1 MSFDDFNMVTA
12 KKPYAYRRNPLYG
25 HAYVILRRSA
35 AGGYEPAGGYTVL
48 DGGEDETLSERKV
61 MNLVALMND
70 EEGRLI
76 DLRGSTR
83 SRLLFSRLPA
93 AVPGHSRVMFYTR
106 DCAGVTRENAV
117 LELDEDMGEGGHA

>member
-25 HAYVILRRSA
+25 HAYVILRRGA

-76 DLRGSTR
+76 DLCR
-83 SRLLFSRLPA
+83 SIALPLGDGRTTETA
-93 AVPGHSRVMFYTR
+93 MDDALAQ
-106 DCAGVTRENAV
+106 AGVVVTSVASFGAAQAAQKPVPRG
-117 LELDEDMGEGGHA
+117 MQP